1 MTKFEFLMMIAAVVV
16 AVGLSEILAGWGRL
30 IRSNDTTTKPDWL
43 HIGFTLVI
51 PFSFIDY
58 WNGMWIYKDVQFVY
72 FGQIA
77 FLIIPSFFIV
87 LTAYA
92 LSPNL
97 DSDSFDSRRYYLSK
111 LKPIWLSYA
120 GFIVTALL
128 ADLVIGGTVNHPV
141 HELWGFVLGL
151 SLVLVL
157 AFTPKVWLQTLVL
170 ALMVAIMADKFFED
184 ITALDQGFNSTT
196 ETAP

>member
-1 MTKFEFLMMIAAVVV
+1 
-16 AVGLSEILAGWGRL
+16 
-30 IRSNDTTTKPDWL
+30 
-43 HIGFTLVI
+43 
-51 PFSFIDY
+51 
-58 WNGMWIYKDVQFVY
+58 MWIYKDVQFVY